1 MLFYL
6 KFSLVY
12 SSMGDI
18 NLKDVFFDVMVT
30 PKCPEAKHSA
40 SMMLPPFDI
49 MLVFWSFWQIH
60 IENIKNRIM

>member
-1 MLFYL
+1 
-6 KFSLVY
+6 
-12 SSMGDI
+12 MGDI